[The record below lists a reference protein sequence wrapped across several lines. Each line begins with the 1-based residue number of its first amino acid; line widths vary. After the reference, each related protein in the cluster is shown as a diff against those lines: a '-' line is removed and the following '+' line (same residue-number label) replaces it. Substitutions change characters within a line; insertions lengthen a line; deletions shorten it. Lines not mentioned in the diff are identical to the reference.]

1 MPRQFG
7 LQEGEASWKP
17 LAKGMALFSYG
28 HSVEAEIPS
37 HPEGSVQT
45 EESDEQPS
53 AFSFH
58 IRQPDLACEN
68 GLAVS
73 FSHREFCT
81 TNCMYPRSRMH
92 KSYGL
97 STRSWSILEICW
109 FTSQQWSLVWNS
121 ANKFKI
127 LLCKF
132 TTIQV
137 YWEACDIHVWQ
148 WMEHSVHRI
157 RHCRRRWCPIVDVT
171 STDEKPWIP
180 IWTYSREGLIVLR
193 TYWHEKNGLED
204 SH

>member
-1 MPRQFG
+1 MDALAATYAEQEEHRRTCRGGQNQRDATAQFNRRELKRFPVLVGDLDALRQGVQRRPAPVPRQFG

-97 STRSWSILEICW
+97 STRS
-109 FTSQQWSLVWNS
+109 
-121 ANKFKI
+121 
-127 LLCKF
+127 
-132 TTIQV
+132 
-137 YWEACDIHVWQ
+137 
-148 WMEHSVHRI
+148 
-157 RHCRRRWCPIVDVT
+157 
-171 STDEKPWIP
+171 
-180 IWTYSREGLIVLR
+180 
-193 TYWHEKNGLED
+193 
-204 SH
+204 